1 MRIAASIVS
10 LLVPTFLMSACA
22 TMPPERAARRAMLEG
37 AATECQRSFPVVV
50 RVELDRFD
58 SLVAWYKENVSRREL
73 EPFWQC
79 VRDRIR
85 QKELAIE
92 LTPKPSLMPGERW
105 TGLSTGEGSG
115 CHPLTLTLTTNERE
129 ISGYATMQTG
139 SVTLY
144 WDAIGKVLPG
154 NAVIVTTTTGD
165 PSMPGNVI
173 RWEGT
178 LTESALTLR
187 QPSSLRCRE
196 PRSAVLTRSH

>member
-10 LLVPTFLMSACA
+10 LLGPTLLISACA
-22 TMPPERAARRAMLEG
+22 TMPPERAAHRAMLEG

-50 RVELDRFD
+50 RVEVDPFD
-58 SLVAWYKENVSRREL
+58 SLVAWYKENVPQREL

-85 QKELAIE
+85 QKQLAVAP
-92 LTPKPSLMPGERW
+92 TPKPPAMPGERW

-115 CHPLTLTLTTNERE
+115 CHPLTLTLTINERE
-129 ISGYATMQTG
+129 ISGYATMQTA
-139 SVTLY
+139 SVTLF
-144 WDAIGKVLPG
+144 WEATGQVLPG
-154 NAVIVTTTTGD
+154 NAVVVTTKTGD
-165 PSMPGNVI
+165 SSISGNVI

-187 QPSSLRCRE
+187 QPSSLNCQE
-196 PRSAVLTRSH
+196 PRSAVLTRSR